1 MDKELNQ
8 INVIPLVDVMLVLLV
23 IVLTT
28 ATFIT
33 TGQIPVD
40 LAKATEASDRKD
52 VPVVITLTSQ
62 GKMYLNDSAVP
73 ENGLRIVL
81 ERQPR
86 ESLVVVRADKVTI
99 LERFVQVVDELK
111 SLGFGQ
117 VSLEVVKS

>member
-1 MDKELNQ
+1 MERDLDQ

-40 LAKATEASDRKD
+40 LATSKEAGDKKD
-52 VPVVITLTSQ
+52 TPVIVTLTSD
-62 GKMYLNDSAVP
+62 GTLFVNDQPVP
-73 ENGLRIVL
+73 AHGLAQALSPHNRTH
-81 ERQPR
+81 
-86 ESLVVVRADKVTI
+86 LVVVRADKVTI
-99 LERFVQVVDELK
+99 LERFVEVVDEIRG
-111 SLGFGQ
+111 LGFGQ

>member
-117 VSLEVVKS
+117 VSLEVV